1 MEQDK
6 GLSKG
11 TQCSLCKTSS
21 ALGLCCRDDLALT
34 LAPRLQPILPPWN
47 RCPAQFPSSCPPTQP
62 PNPQPPSNLCSVL
75 PFLPPKHP
83 TIQVSSPFFCT
94 FSLLK
99 IFDTTQKFLICQRI
113 RADQIVVVLRLRAP
127 LWGAGG
133 LTLALG
139 NTGAHGTKH
148 WSATCASILQVVV
161 AQHRQ
166 NTHCPRIQKSSLNA
180 IHLAH
185 SPGINHTGPISELS

>member
-1 MEQDK
+1 MLIVQNIK
-6 GLSKG
+6 CTWTLLPGRSG
-11 TQCSLCKTSS
+11 AHPCTHASTHFASLEP
-21 ALGLCCRDDLALT
+21 L
-34 LAPRLQPILPPWN
+34 PRPISLILPPN
-47 RCPAQFPSSCPPTQP
+47 PTTHRTPYPHPTCAQFCPSSHQNTQP
-62 PNPQPPSNLCSVL
+62 SRCLHL
-75 PFLPPKHP
+75 FFLHFFTFKDFQHHP
-83 TIQVSSPFFCT
+83 IISDLT
-94 FSLLK
+94 
-99 IFDTTQKFLICQRI
+99 QRI

-148 WSATCASILQVVV
+148 RSATCASILQV

-185 SPGINHTGPISELS
+185 SPGINHTGPLSAFS

>member
-1 MEQDK
+1 M
-6 GLSKG
+6 
-11 TQCSLCKTSS
+11 
-21 ALGLCCRDDLALT
+21 
-34 LAPRLQPILPPWN
+34 
-47 RCPAQFPSSCPPTQP
+47 
-62 PNPQPPSNLCSVL
+62 
-75 PFLPPKHP
+75 
-83 TIQVSSPFFCT
+83 
-94 FSLLK
+94 
-99 IFDTTQKFLICQRI
+99 
-113 RADQIVVVLRLRAP
+113 VVLRLRAP

-148 WSATCASILQVVV
+148 PLRHMCLLVLQVVV

-185 SPGINHTGPISELS
+185 SPGINHTGPLSELS